1 MPHRINHPAIHDLLR
16 DLGDLERRAADSAA
30 PRMATLREAVAHLR
44 ATVGALEDAQ
54 GSLEHGEGAAPRR
67 RASELEA
74 EELGQALLRSVDTA
88 LAALDL
94 DGTVLHWNP
103 AAERLLGWAG
113 EQVAGRPFPGVDD
126 ATRARMDAVR
136 AGGAPGLTAAVGRPD
151 GETVEVEMALAPLVD
166 TNGRV
171 RGTSVHLSPVREEE
185 EPEEEE
191 PPRPGRAGTAASRS
205 WSREESLDALLA
217 SPRDGRDALVWIR
230 EWVASGVHLGYLG
243 TGDRLPSIRQVA
255 GAAGLDHRA
264 VSLAYRTLAAEG
276 MVEIRDR
283 HGVHVAPTARASTE
297 GICESAEWLCGVL
310 AEACTLRVRAAL
322 LPNVVRRW
330 TSTVV
335 LRCACVESSEDD
347 RAILAGELRQ
357 QWGLDTFSV
366 AVDALPTAQAA
377 RRREDSSL
385 TEALRGADLAVTTP
399 FHEPEVRAA
408 AASVGIPV
416 VSMHAGPDVVSAAEE
431 QLRRGTLTAV
441 VADPAYGR
449 RLRLLR
455 GAAGER
461 LRVVLATD
469 ADAVAALDPA
479 EPVLLTRAAQELL
492 PGARMRLLVP
502 VSPFLCAS
510 SSREIAEVIVR
521 RNMDAERGGGGT

>member
-16 DLGDLERRAADSAA
+16 DLGDLERRAAGSAA
-30 PRMATLREAVAHLR
+30 PRVASLREAVAHLR
-44 ATVGALEDAQ
+44 ATVDALENAQ
-54 GSLEHGEGAAPRR
+54 ISLERGEGAAPPRR
-67 RASELEA
+67 VSEPEA
-74 EELGQALLRSVDTA
+74 EELRQALLRSVDAA

-94 DGTVLHWNP
+94 DGTVLLWNP
-103 AAERLLGWAG
+103 AAERLLGWTA

-136 AGGAPGLTAAVGRPD
+136 AGGAQGLTTPVRRAD
-151 GETVEVEMALAPLVD
+151 GEPVEVEMALAPLAD
-166 TNGRV
+166 AGGWV
-171 RGTSVHLSPVREEE
+171 RGISVHLAPVPDEE
-185 EPEEEE
+185 EPEEE
-191 PPRPGRAGTAASRS
+191 PPRPARAGTAAPGS
-205 WSREESLDALLA
+205 WSREESLEALLA

-230 EWVASGVHLGYLG
+230 EWVASGVHLGYLA

-283 HGVHVAPTARASTE
+283 HGVHVAPTPRASDE
-297 GICESAEWLCGVL
+297 RICESAEWLCGVL

-322 LPNVVRRW
+322 LPDVVRRW
-330 TSTVV
+330 TNTVA
-335 LRCACVESSEDD
+335 LRCACVESSDDD
-347 RAILAGELRQ
+347 RAMLAGELRQ

-377 RRREDSSL
+377 RRREDSFL
-385 TEALRGADLAVTTP
+385 IEALRGADLAVTTP
-399 FHEPEVRAA
+399 FHESEVRAA
-408 AASVGIPV
+408 AASMGIPV

-455 GAAGER
+455 GGAGER

-492 PGARMRLLVP
+492 PRARMRLLVP
-502 VSPFLCAS
+502 VSPFLCTS
-510 SSREIAEVIVR
+510 SAREIAEVIVR
-521 RNMDAERGGGGT
+521 RNMDAERRGGGG

>member
-1 MPHRINHPAIHDLLR
+1 MPHKINHPAIHDLLR
-16 DLGDLERRAADSAA
+16 DLGDLERRAAGSAA
-30 PRMATLREAVAHLR
+30 PRMAMLRDAVAQLR
-44 ATVGALEDAQ
+44 ATVGALEHAQ
-54 GSLEHGEGAAPRR
+54 DSLGHEERTLSPRR
-67 RASELEA
+67 VSESEA
-74 EELGQALLRSVDTA
+74 EELRQALLRSVDAA

-94 DGTVLHWNP
+94 DGTVLLWNS
-103 AAERLLGWAG
+103 AAERLLGWTA

-136 AGGAPGLTAAVGRPD
+136 AGGARGLTAPVSRPD
-151 GETVEVEMALAPLVD
+151 GDTVEVEMALAPLVD
-166 TNGRV
+166 AGGRV
-171 RGTSVHLSPVREEE
+171 RGTTVHLAPVREEE
-185 EPEEEE
+185 EPEEDE
-191 PPRPGRAGTAASRS
+191 PPRPARAGAGAPGS

-230 EWVASGVHLGYLG
+230 EWVASGIHLGYLG

-283 HGVHVAPTARASTE
+283 HGVHVAPTARASTA

-322 LPNVVRRW
+322 LPDVVRRW
-330 TSTVV
+330 TTTVA

-357 QWGLDTFSV
+357 QWGLDTFAV
-366 AVDALPTAQAA
+366 PVDALPAAPPA
-377 RRREDSSL
+377 RRREDSAL
-385 TEALRGADLAVTTP
+385 AEALRGADLAVTTP

-408 AASVGIPV
+408 AAPLGIPV
-416 VSMHAGPDVVSAAEE
+416 VTVRAARDVVSAAEE
-431 QLRRGTLTAV
+431 QLRAGTLTAV
-441 VADPAYGR
+441 VADEAYGR

-455 GAAGER
+455 GAAGEA
-461 LRVVLATD
+461 LRVVLA
-469 ADAVAALDPA
+469 ADPEAVAALDPA

-502 VSPFLCAS
+502 VSPFLCTS
-510 SSREIAEVIVR
+510 SAREIAEVIVR
-521 RNMDAERGGGGT
+521 RNMDAERGGGGA